1 MNSTNL
7 IVNHLPPNMT
17 DKEFKDLFETIGR
30 VRTAKIIRHR
40 ITNVSYGYGFINFF
54 NEADAAEAV
63 HNKNGCELLYKD
75 QPLRRYLQISYAR
88 PSCKEIQNANLF
100 ISGIPKKMTDE
111 EFKHLFAAYG
121 QIINCRLLKEKTTGK
136 NTGIGFVL
144 YNMHNQAEEAIK
156 KLHGKKISNDY
167 LNVRYAKDNYQRVR
181 EESDGDSASVSP
193 GGSHNVESSTLFVY
207 NIGPDTDE
215 KSLYGLFS
223 RYGRVIKV
231 NVIRNAA
238 TGTGKGYGFVT
249 MPNYNEATL
258 AISSLNGV
266 KIFEKPLQVSF
277 KATK

>member
-1 MNSTNL
+1 MNPTNL
-7 IVNHLPPNMT
+7 IIKYLPQNMT
-17 DKEFKDLFETIGR
+17 DKELKDLFQTIGP
-30 VRTAKIIRHR
+30 VKSAEIIRHR
-40 ITNVSYGYGFINFF
+40 TTKVSFGFGFVNFF

-63 HNKNGCELLYKD
+63 NNKNGCQLIYKD
-75 QPLRRYLQISYAR
+75 QPLEKHIQISYAR
-88 PSCKEIQNANLF
+88 PRGEEIKNANLF

-167 LNVRYAKDNYQRVR
+167 LNVRYAKNNYQRVH
-181 EESDGDSASVSP
+181 EESGDSASVSP

-215 KSLYGLFS
+215 QTLYRLFT